1 MNRIVVGAVAA
12 LLLVA
17 AGIFWWQ
24 GRAEVARGV
33 LPPDISASGTGDGT
47 IALPSADPNH
57 GRGGGLPGGG
67 KVTLSDEQKRFNR
80 YDRNRD
86 GKISRN
92 EMLSTRVKA
101 FQKLDTN
108 HDNLL
113 SFEEWAVKTSDRF
126 RDFDGNGD
134 GIITRAEFDAWQEA
148 HPKKPKKPG
157 CARDEPAPDKGKGA
171 KGRGGAPKEDDGE
184 GGEN

>member
-1 MNRIVVGAVAA
+1 MKRVVVGAMAT
-12 LLLVA
+12 LLLVS
-17 AGIFWWQ
+17 AGLFWWQ
-24 GRAEVARGV
+24 GRAEVAHGV
-33 LPPDISASGTGDGT
+33 LPPDISASGAGGDGP

-67 KVTLSDEQKRFNR
+67 KVQLSDEQKRFNR
-80 YDRNRD
+80 YDRNHD
-86 GKISRN
+86 GKIARN

-126 RDFDGNGD
+126 RDMDRNGD
-134 GIITRAEFDAWQEA
+134 GIVTREEFDAWVAA

-157 CARDEPAPDKGKGA
+157 CDREDPAPTKGKGHSA
-171 KGRGGAPKEDDGE
+171 VPKEEDEDGDA
-184 GGEN
+184 N

>member
-1 MNRIVVGAVAA
+1 MNRMVIGAVAA
-12 LLLVA
+12 LLLVT
-17 AGIFWWQ
+17 AGLFWWQ

-33 LPPDISASGTGDGT
+33 LPPDISASGAGDGP

-57 GRGGGLPGGG
+57 GRGSGLPGGG
-67 KVTLSDEQKRFNR
+67 RPKESDGQKRFNR

-126 RDFDGNGD
+126 REIDRNGD
-134 GIITRAEFDAWQEA
+134 GIITREEFDAWTAA

-157 CARDEPAPDKGKGA
+157 CVRDEAAPAKGKG
-171 KGRGGAPKEDDGE
+171 RGAAPKDEDEDGDA
-184 GGEN
+184 N

>member
-17 AGIFWWQ
+17 AGLFWWQ
-24 GRAEVARGV
+24 GRAEVAHGV
-33 LPPDISASGTGDGT
+33 LPPDISASGTGDGS
-47 IALPSADPNH
+47 ILLPSADPNH
-57 GRGGGLPGGG
+57 GRGGSLPGGG
-67 KVTLSDEQKRFNR
+67 RAKESDEQKRFNR

-113 SFEEWAVKTSDRF
+113 SFEEWAVKTADRF
-126 RDFDGNGD
+126 RDMDANGD
-134 GIITRAEFDAWQEA
+134 GIVTRQEFDAWQAA

-157 CARDEPAPDKGKGA
+157 CAKDEAPPEKGKSG
-171 KGRGGAPKEDDGE
+171 KERGAPKGDSEDGE
-184 GGEN
+184 DN